1 VRERINSSSHKR
13 IISSGKKKTEEEG
26 EEDNKDGDVLLDIQ
40 SASFQ
45 VGGDHLNM
53 IQQEASN
60 TSNNQYG
67 FTLENISFSVGVN
80 QVIAVVG
87 GVATGKSL
95 LLDGLLGNAKQ
106 VKGNKPKLSKLA
118 LYCSQQPFVLNA
130 TVKNNILFGLK
141 YDEDKY
147 NRAIYASCL
156 HSDLLLLPAGD
167 ETEIGERGV
176 TLSGGQKARVGLARC
191 VYAYEAGDVCCLDD
205 PLGALDAS
213 TAIT

>member
-1 VRERINSSSHKR
+1 MLTNES
-13 IISSGKKKTEEEG
+13 TAEAL
-26 EEDNKDGDVLLDIQ
+26 LLDVKGV
-40 SASFQ
+40 SYQ
-45 VGGDHLNM
+45 VGG
-53 IQQEASN
+53 EAKDSVAPLIN
-60 TSNNQYG
+60 DADVVGGGEQHMRKRGKYG
-67 FTLENISFSVGVN
+67 YILEDITLSIGVN
-80 QVIAVVG
+80 QVVAVVG

-95 LLDGLLGNAKQ
+95 LLNGLLGNANQ
-106 VKGNKPKLSKLA
+106 VQGNKPVLSKLA

-141 YDEDKY
+141 FDQAKY
-147 NRAIYASCL
+147 NKAIFASCL
-156 HSDLLLLPAGD
+156 LSDLMILPAGD

-191 VYAYEAGDVCCLDD
+191 VYAYQPGDVCCLDD